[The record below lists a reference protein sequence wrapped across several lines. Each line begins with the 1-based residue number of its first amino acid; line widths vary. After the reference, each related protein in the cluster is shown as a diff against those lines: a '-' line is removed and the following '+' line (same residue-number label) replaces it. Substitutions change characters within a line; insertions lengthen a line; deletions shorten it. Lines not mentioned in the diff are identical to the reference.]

1 QLSQADAILHSSHQ
15 AALLCTEDEASA
27 AHLVRQALQQL
38 EQLPVEVSELA
49 DTLQMLNEAQ
59 IQISE
64 AGDNLRRFVDDYEAD
79 PARLAEVEERLSAIY
94 QMARKHRISP
104 EELPELHQRLQRS
117 EERRVGKAC
126 RSRGSRCHK

>member
-1 QLSQADAILHSSHQ
+1 MTPAQPPWY
-15 AALLCTEDEASA
+15 
-27 AHLVRQALQQL
+27 QALQQL
-38 EQLPVEVSELA
+38 EQLPLEAALA

-94 QMARKHRISP
+94 QMARKHRITP
-104 EELPELHQRLQRS
+104 EELPELHQRLAA
-117 EERRVGKAC
+117 ELAELDGGE
-126 RSRGSRCHK
+126 GSSNSLKLSLKTCVNNSMSW